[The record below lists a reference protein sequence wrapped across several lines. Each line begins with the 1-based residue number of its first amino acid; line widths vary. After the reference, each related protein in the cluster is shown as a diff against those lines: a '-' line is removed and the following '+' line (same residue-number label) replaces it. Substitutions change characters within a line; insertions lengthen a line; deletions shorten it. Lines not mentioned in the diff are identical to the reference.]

1 MTKCVKDYDVVIIGA
16 GPSGTV
22 AASLLKQKGYSVLII
37 EKAVFPRFSIGESL
51 LPQSM
56 AFFEKAGLLNA
67 IDKGEF
73 QYKDGAA
80 FCRGDEYEAF
90 DFCDKISDGWGT
102 TFQVPR
108 AKFDH
113 ILASEVMNA
122 GVDIR
127 WNNTVS
133 AFHYQDAQVT
143 LSVIDDQG
151 MEYQQTARFVLDAS
165 GFARV
170 LPGLLDLEAP
180 SNFESRVSLFTHIE
194 DNIVDETFDR
204 NKILITVHNEY
215 PEVWFWL
222 IPFSDGRSSV
232 GVVAKSAILDTIE
245 GDNKQKLQTLIS
257 QAGMLAKVLEHAD
270 FDSQIGCKAGYSS
283 NVKQLYGD
291 GYALLGN
298 AGEFLDPVFSS
309 GVTIAVKSADLAV
322 QTLDKQLQGLQVDWQ
337 QEFAAPLKQGV
348 DTFRV
353 FVEAWYTGELQQVI
367 FAADKDRNIKRMI
380 SAILAGYAWDLT
392 NPLVKN
398 TRKLA
403 TLAQLCK
410 G

>member
-204 NKILITVHNEY
+204 NKILITVHSEY

-283 NVKQLYGD
+283 NVKQLYGE

-367 FAADKDRNIKRMI
+367 FAADKDMNIKRMI